1 MANAHESAMT
11 SLASALRADR
21 ASRWF
26 RPSTSLLLLLSVA
39 VATPAAVL
47 ARDTNHP
54 VTAALIFVLTVL
66 INGSVSGLVHGLASA
81 IFVSVVYNF
90 FIRFPVYLQGFN
102 AIDDIFPILAL
113 TVTAIVSGAIS
124 GQLRDRLIAAD
135 RARRQLTRLFDYSNE
150 LQRALTLDQIVGA
163 LSSAVPDGRAL
174 DSILDKVRA
183 EPNLPDHQRWNQ
195 AVSIGLAGDAD
206 GAGADWPER
215 LSPADERAIAS
226 LTVMAI
232 ERCELLEEHASA
244 QAVLNSERVKT
255 ALLSSL
261 SHDLRTPIAAIS
273 AMAGTLKGYGGM
285 IEETERTEML
295 ETILEQCA
303 RLDGFTGK
311 LLSLGR
317 LEAGLLSD
325 RFEMVDVEEVLGS
338 VIGAARSAFPGRRIV
353 RQIAPEPFFIM
364 ASPVLLEQALF
375 NVLENAV
382 RYSAAETDVQVMLDG
397 GSEMV
402 AITIVDKGRGIAAAD
417 LPHIFERFYR
427 GGDGTGPSGHG
438 LGLAITKT
446 FLDIIGGQITVTSP
460 AAEGQGTLVRILLP
474 RAAMVVETAEELN
487 D

>member
-1 MANAHESAMT
+1 MADAPESAMT

-21 ASRWF
+21 AWRWF
-26 RPSTSLLLLLSVA
+26 SPSSVVLLLLSLA
-39 VATPAAVL
+39 VATPAAML

-54 VTAALIFVLTVL
+54 VTAALIFVITVL
-66 INGSVSGLVHGLASA
+66 VNGSVSGLVHGLIAA
-81 IFVSVVYNF
+81 IFVSIVYNF
-90 FIRFPVYLQGFN
+90 FIRFPVYLHGFN
-102 AIDDIFPILAL
+102 AIDDVFPIFAL
-113 TVTAIVSGAIS
+113 TVTAILSGAIS
-124 GQLRDRLIAAD
+124 GKLRDRMIAAD

-150 LQRALTLDQIVGA
+150 LQRAVTLDQIVRA
-163 LSSAVPDGRAL
+163 LTAAVPDGRAL

-183 EPNLPDHQRWNQ
+183 EASLPDHRRWNQ
-195 AVSIGLAGDAD
+195 AVSIGLAGDAE
-206 GAGADWPER
+206 GGADWPER
-215 LSPADERAIAS
+215 LSGTDERAIAS
-226 LTVMAI
+226 LTAMAI

-261 SHDLRTPIAAIS
+261 SHDLRTPLAAIS
-273 AMAGTLKGYGGM
+273 AMAGTLKSYGGV
-285 IEETERTEML
+285 IAEAERTEML
-295 ETILEQCA
+295 ETILEQCD

-338 VIGAARSAFPGRRIV
+338 VIAAARSAFPQRRIV
-353 RQIAPEPFFIM
+353 RRIAPEAFLTM

-382 RYSAAETDVQVMLDG
+382 RYSEPETEVQVTLDRTE
-397 GSEMV
+397 EMV
-402 AITIVDKGRGIAAAD
+402 AITIVDQGVGIALAD

-427 GGDGTGPSGHG
+427 GGDGTGQAGHG

-446 FLDIIGGQITVTSP
+446 FLDIIGGRIVVTSP
-460 AAEGQGTLVRILLP
+460 VTDGRGTQVRILLP
-474 RAAMVVETAEELN
+474 RTMAETTEDLN